1 MNYATYNRS
10 RFILGTLS
18 SIRNQ
23 TYSEWECLIIDDG
36 GENNA

>member
-1 MNYATYNRS
+1 M
-10 RFILGTLS
+10 
-18 SIRNQ
+18 RNQ